1 VCGIAC
7 PCYLSSTVQDFN
19 SLSCNPMPARIA
31 NIAISSVIS
40 MIKNLSKQLLL
51 LQLPVPFSASSRP

>member
-1 VCGIAC
+1 
-7 PCYLSSTVQDFN
+7 
-19 SLSCNPMPARIA
+19 MPARIA